1 MDEKTIEEVEEYFRK
16 TGKRQS
22 GILTFENL
30 SAHDC
35 PHLDWIKKN
44 EYIDEIVEHKLTKNK
59 A

>member
-1 MDEKTIEEVEEYFRK
+1 MDKKSLEEVEEYFRK

-35 PHLDWIKKN
+35 PNLDWKAKMKILENTWRIK
-44 EYIDEIVEHKLTKNK
+44 
-59 A
+59 